1 MSLRPIP
8 GYSPNLQDYID
19 DPDKFN
25 NRMQGSMNRPQI
37 LDDDLIRALIGK
49 GSISRGTRRPD
60 DIKRQPDPTEM
71 PMPPAPLPTEVFM
84 RPGPRMPSRVFNIED
99 LIEGNIFRGNPDE
112 VYSIGVGERVPGMGD
127 GLPSSP
133 QMPAAQQQASG
144 ASFESD
150 YIDWLESKPK
160 PPDVRRQKT
169 GRKGVLYKKKKA
181 QYDKDIAAW
190 EARKPSRATYI
201 TAPVDTA
208 PADPAPTPPPDYV
221 PPPTETPDKFEGRYV
236 PPTSNLGTPDLLI
249 PSNIV
254 GQSFDPGFAA
264 RYLAG
269 GTGETNKD
277 AGNDMGMMVMPQRP
291 EPPAGSVFGGYG
303 QQAPMQALAPY
314 AGMAQSQPMPTD
326 FFPSYVPKPDPIY
339 ETVPRPETDQPATQ
353 PNAQPV
359 MGGGG

>member
-8 GYSPNLQDYID
+8 GYSPNRQDYID

-25 NRMQGSMNRPQI
+25 NPMLGTLNRPQI

-71 PMPPAPLPTEVFM
+71 PMPPAPMPTQVYELP
-84 RPGPRMPSRVFNIED
+84 PGY
-99 LIEGNIFRGNPDE
+99 G
-112 VYSIGVGERVPGMGD
+112 IGVGERVPGMGD

-133 QMPAAQQQASG
+133 QMPAAQQQAGG

-150 YIDWLESKPK
+150 YIDWLESRPTA
-160 PPDVRRQKT
+160 PRRPGGMGAASKKYQAR
-169 GRKGVLYKKKKA
+169 RKKYQSDLAKWKA
-181 QYDKDIAAW
+181 S
-190 EARKPSRATYI
+190 KPSRATYS
-201 TAPVDTA
+201 TAPVNTI

-236 PPTSNLGTPDLLI
+236 PPTSNLGTPDSLI

-254 GQSFDPGFAA
+254 GQSYDPGFAA

-269 GTGETNKD
+269 GTGEETSERQIPL
-277 AGNDMGMMVMPQRP
+277 MG
-291 EPPAGSVFGGYG
+291 
-303 QQAPMQALAPY
+303 
-314 AGMAQSQPMPTD
+314 D
-326 FFPSYVPKPDPIY
+326 
-339 ETVPRPETDQPATQ
+339 
-353 PNAQPV
+353 
-359 MGGGG
+359 

>member
-1 MSLRPIP
+1 ML
-8 GYSPNLQDYID
+8 GTL
-19 DPDKFN
+19 
-25 NRMQGSMNRPQI
+25 NRPQN

-71 PMPPAPLPTEVFM
+71 PMPPAPMPTEVFM
-84 RPGPRMPSRVFNIED
+84 RPEPRRPSPVFNIED
-99 LIEGNIFRGNPDE
+99 LIDRGRGTVFRGTPDSMIPS
-112 VYSIGVGERVPGMGD
+112 YGIGVGERIPGMSD

-133 QMPAAQQQASG
+133 QMPDTQQQAGG

-150 YIDWLESKPK
+150 YIDWLESKP
-160 PPDVRRQKT
+160 PPFTMKRAKKL
-169 GRKGVLYKKKKA
+169 GKSKKYKAAEKA
-181 QYDKDIAAW
+181 HKEAMAAW
-190 EARKPSRATYI
+190 EASKPSRATYI

-236 PPTSNLGTPDLLI
+236 PPTSNLGTPDSLI

-269 GTGETNKD
+269 GTGETNID
-277 AGNDMGMMVMPQRP
+277 AGNGMGLMVMPQRP

-326 FFPSYVPKPDPIY
+326 FFPSYVPRPDPIY